1 MDFDFQLAI
10 DALNANDDSNLFV
23 VANESRAPG
32 DYILETI
39 LPEEPKS
46 TYHVDGGKIIIR
58 STMAGLVP
66 MDSPYPPGGQVE
78 LSTFLHRTAKIGN
91 HVSVNEETLRAI
103 QDMLLRMRDVS
114 IAGNER
120 LLQEML
126 NFYDKVI
133 IQPHHDTME
142 YLRGQVLQTG
152 KIDWTYGKVR
162 LNIDYGVPA
171 GNFLPKRTVAAG
183 TAYHLPGSKFWEDA
197 VKLRRILKNNV
208 RAFLLTPNT
217 ADAIRYNPA
226 HNIIAEE
233 GNGTITFRR
242 LVNNGQAFSKDAN
255 DTITFVIYDKEGEII
270 SPADPSSTII
280 VPFLNDGG
288 ITAIGTNTFKG
299 YRVGEGSTPNPD
311 ADKALGYTHLAPTVE
326 GGSRPGRWGRMYV
339 PQERQWEFAGEM
351 VTNGIPMLLAPN
363 KVAGASTEM
372 EV

>member
-1 MDFDFQLAI
+1 LDFDFQLAI
-10 DALNANDDSNLFV
+10 EALNGDGGDGLFV
-23 VANESRAPG
+23 VANETRAPG
-32 DYILETI
+32 DYVLESL
-39 LPEEPKS
+39 LPEENKS
-46 TYHVDGGKIIIR
+46 TYHVDGGKILIR
-58 STMAGLVP
+58 STMVGLVG

-78 LSTFLHRTAKIGN
+78 VSTFLHKTGKLGN
-91 HVSVNEETLRAI
+91 HVAVQEETLRAI
-103 QDMLLRMRDVS
+103 QDMLLRMRDTV
-114 IAGNER
+114 ITGNER

-142 YLRGQVLQTG
+142 WLRGQVLQFG

-171 GNFLPKRTVAAG
+171 GNFLAQRTVAGG
-183 TAYHLPGSKFWEDA
+183 TAYHLPGSTFWADV

-208 RAFLLTPNT
+208 RAFLITPNT
-217 ADAIRYNPA
+217 ADVIRYNPA
-226 HNIIAEE
+226 HNIVAEE
-233 GNGTITFRR
+233 GNGTITFRK

-255 DTITFVIYDKEGEII
+255 DVATFVIYDKEGEII
-270 SPADPSSTII
+270 SPTDPESTII
-280 VPFLNDGG
+280 VPFLNDGR
-288 ITAIGTNTFKG
+288 ITAVGTNTFRG

-351 VTNGIPMLLAPN
+351 VTNGLPVLLAPN
-363 KVAGASTEM
+363 KVASASTEM
-372 EV
+372 VP